1 MDKIFKYE
9 NISSEDWDKFIDL
22 GKVSDKIINSISLRI
37 KNNNKLTEREMAIFY
52 SKTSE
57 INETIIKLKSWIKT
71 QGRLY

>member
-57 INETIIKLKSWIKT
+57 INETIIKLKS
-71 QGRLY
+71 